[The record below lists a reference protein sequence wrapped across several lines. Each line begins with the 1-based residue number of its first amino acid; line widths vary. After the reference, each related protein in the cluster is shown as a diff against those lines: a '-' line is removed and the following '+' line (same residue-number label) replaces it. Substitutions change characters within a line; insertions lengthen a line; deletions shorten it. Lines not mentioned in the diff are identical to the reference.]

1 MGPFNFPWLTFMA
14 FVVTACSIV
23 LAVIWA
29 ALGRGRNDEHV

>member
-23 LAVIWA
+23 LSVVWA
-29 ALGRGRNDEHV
+29 ALDRRRDDRQG